1 MESQNIKF
9 EESADEQQISKML
22 GGLKRVEAPGDFDLR
37 VRGRIAAGK
46 PADKSSWLPVPVRLA
61 VPLGLL
67 LLVGGYF
74 AFNSFYWTG
83 NVSVPVAEVQPI
95 IEPAPGAVKNEQVVP
110 PSEETTARG

>member
-1 MESQNIKF
+1 MESQNLKI

-22 GGLKRVEAPGDFDLR
+22 GGLKRVEAPGDFDLH

-61 VPLGLL
+61 VPLVLV

-74 AFNSFYWTG
+74 AFNALYSPA
-83 NVSVPVAEVQPI
+83 VPTTDQARSADIAPV
-95 IEPAPGAVKNEQVVP
+95 PAAP
-110 PSEETTARG
+110 PVDS